1 MENKPV
7 EEKKTTYTFWRVLV
21 VAIILAL
28 LVFLSIGIVRI
39 IPKALNS
46 LANAS
51 LSIGSLLETKSETS
65 NNSITDTEN
74 SAGTDTN
81 EGTESQKNTIDSD
94 GKGGFSIRDLTNQS
108 NTGSKNYVPGNSPLP
123 SQSSTVSGNTS
134 GVGDTD
140 GAGSKAVGSK
150 PTTTPGTSITTSQ
163 SIDESAVQYSN
174 TARTV
179 GVSDIAVEITAKGIM
194 SNGVF
199 VPTNT
204 FSTTDLVV
212 IKFKIENRGMFATGN
227 WSARVDM
234 PSYNNADKVRT
245 LTNVASI
252 PAGAAISG
260 EARFDN
266 PISGNTVATI
276 TVDTGNTTQDTD
288 RTNNTVA
295 TSFAVSG
302 SNLYQNTNGNW
313 STGSAADLQ
322 VRILS
327 TGIINAF
334 GQYVANVTPRFG
346 EKAAI
351 RFEVTNIGGTYTS
364 NWNWRADA
372 TGTLSNSY
380 FAPAE
385 AGLAPGASTRLI
397 VGFDT
402 VNSNYGYGYNYGY
415 NQQAQFTVMVD
426 SGNVVYE
433 SNEGNNTV
441 SVSVPI
447 GY

>member
-1 MENKPV
+1 MENKPA
-7 EEKKTTYTFWRVLV
+7 EEKKTNYTFWRVLV
-21 VAIILAL
+21 VGIILVL

-39 IPKALNS
+39 VPKALNS

-51 LSIGSLLETKSETS
+51 LSIGSL
-65 NNSITDTEN
+65 IDTQSGTTN
-74 SAGTDTN
+74 DSTTGTNTDTN
-81 EGTESQKNTIDSD
+81 TDSKNTTTDSD
-94 GKGGFSIRDLTNQS
+94 GKGGFSIRDITNQS
-108 NTGSKNYVPGNSPLP
+108 NTGSKNYVPGNESLP
-123 SQSSTVSGNTS
+123 SQTSQNNTISGNTS
-134 GVGDTD
+134 GVGGTD
-140 GAGSKAVGSK
+140 GAGSK
-150 PTTTPGTSITTSQ
+150 TTTTSGTRTSTSQ
-163 SIDESAVQYSN
+163 STDESAVQYSS

-179 GVSDIAVEITAKGIM
+179 GASDIAVEITSKGII

-204 FSTTDLVV
+204 FNTTDVAV
-212 IKFKIENRGMFATGN
+212 IKFKIENRGQFATGN

-245 LTNVASI
+245 LTNIGSI
-252 PAGAAISG
+252 PAGAAITG

-276 TVDTGNTTQDTD
+276 TVDTGNTTQDTN
-288 RTNNTVA
+288 RTNNTA
-295 TSFAVSG
+295 TANFAVSG
-302 SNLYQNTNGNW
+302 YNSNTNTGGNW
-313 STGSAADLQ
+313 TTGSAADLQ

-327 TGIINAF
+327 TGTVNQF
-334 GQYVANVTPRFG
+334 GQYVANATPRFG

-372 TGTLSNSY
+372 TGAISNSY

-415 NQQAQFTVMVD
+415 TQQAQFTVMVD

-433 SNEGNNTV
+433 SNEGNNTI
-441 SVSVPI
+441 SVSMPI